1 MLPLETA
8 PGKGKAKLQEART
21 ALATKGEGLERALG
35 QVRERESLL
44 QEDEDTGMHSI
55 LSECGEMPQIPRDE
69 E

>member
-8 PGKGKAKLQEART
+8 RGKGKAKLQEART
-21 ALATKGEGLERALG
+21 ALATKGDEWERASG

-44 QEDEDTGMHSI
+44 QEDEDIAMYST
-55 LSECGEMPQIPRDE
+55 LSEWGEMLQIAKDE